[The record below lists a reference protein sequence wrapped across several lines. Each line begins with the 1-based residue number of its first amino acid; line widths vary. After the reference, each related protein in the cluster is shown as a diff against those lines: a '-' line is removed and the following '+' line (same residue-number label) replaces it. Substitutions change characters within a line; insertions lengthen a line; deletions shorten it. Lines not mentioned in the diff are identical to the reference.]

1 MLVIILLLICGA
13 LHTIVSFARWVTY
26 LVTQKQHLKNRYRR
40 TEVRLYKCGLC
51 GLNGLCVYMY
61 VGYTRIIYIIPYT
74 VGALVR
80 HFLLY
85 TLSHS
90 FPHSSLL
97 SLLFPSS
104 SFPHPPQVLRRRTK
118 DVKTMQRQ
126 AANKTASTS
135 SSLKEGGGM
144 GTGIRRRRRLVRP
157 LRLPI
162 SLLYYFKHVQTF
174 QPRPTCKGC
183 ACNII

>member
-90 FPHSSLL
+90 FPHSPLL
-97 SLLFPSS
+97 SLLFSSS
-104 SFPHPPQVLRRRTK
+104 SFPHPPRRCCGGDQKMWKRCSGRRPT
-118 DVKTMQRQ
+118 RQ
-126 AANKTASTS
+126 H
-135 SSLKEGGGM
+135 
-144 GTGIRRRRRLVRP
+144 RP
-157 LRLPI
+157 LHPSKKEAAWGLG
-162 SLLYYFKHVQTF
+162 SEDVDD
-174 QPRPTCKGC
+174 
-183 ACNII
+183 